1 MDTPLTE
8 GLNQG
13 RLGTGGQH
21 TATSSHPVD
30 AALPILLWLLAGLLI
45 LVGLAG
51 LVLPVLPGIPLVY
64 AGLFL
69 LAWAEDFVYV
79 GWVTLTVLGL
89 LTLLSY
95 GIDFLA
101 TAMGAKKYG
110 ASPRAVAGAAVGAL
124 VGVFFGLVGIIL
136 GPFLGAM
143 AGEFSRRATLKTAT
157 QAGLGAT
164 LGLLFGALLKI
175 ALAFTMLGVFVVDR
189 LLL

>member
-1 MDTPLTE
+1 M
-8 GLNQG
+8 
-13 RLGTGGQH
+13 
-21 TATSSHPVD
+21 D
-30 AALPILLWLLAGLLI
+30 AALLILFWLLAGLLI

-51 LVLPVLPGIPLVY
+51 LILPVLPGIPLVY

-79 GWVTLTVLGL
+79 GWVTLSVLGL
-89 LTLLSY
+89 MTLLSY

-124 VGVFFGLVGIIL
+124 LGVFFGLVGIIL

-164 LGLLFGALLKI
+164 LGLFFGALLKI

>member
-1 MDTPLTE
+1 ME
-8 GLNQG
+8 
-13 RLGTGGQH
+13 
-21 TATSSHPVD
+21 

-101 TAMGAKKYG
+101 TALGAKKYG

-143 AGEFSRRATLKTAT
+143 AGEFSRRATFRAAT

>member
-1 MDTPLTE
+1 M
-8 GLNQG
+8 
-13 RLGTGGQH
+13 
-21 TATSSHPVD
+21 D
-30 AALPILLWLLAGLLI
+30 AALPILFWLLAGLLI

-51 LVLPVLPGIPLVY
+51 LILPVLPGIPLVY

-79 GWVTLTVLGL
+79 GWVTLSVLGL
-89 LTLLSY
+89 MTLLSY

-101 TAMGAKKYG
+101 TAMGARKYG
-110 ASPRAVAGAAVGAL
+110 ASPRAVAGAAVGTL
-124 VGVFFGLVGIIL
+124 LGVFFGLGGIIL

-164 LGLLFGALLKI
+164 LGLFFGALLKI

>member
-1 MDTPLTE
+1 M
-8 GLNQG
+8 
-13 RLGTGGQH
+13 
-21 TATSSHPVD
+21 D

-45 LVGLAG
+45 LAGMAG
-51 LVLPVLPGIPLVY
+51 LILPVLPGIPLVY

-79 GWVTLTVLGL
+79 GWVTLSVLGL
-89 LTLLSY
+89 LTLASY

-101 TAMGAKKYG
+101 TALGARKYG
-110 ASPRAVAGAAVGAL
+110 ASPRAVAGAAAGAL
-124 VGVFFGLVGIIL
+124 IGVFFGLVGIIL

-143 AGEFSRRATLKTAT
+143 AGEFSRRASFKTAT

-164 LGLLFGALLKI
+164 LGLIFGALLKI

>member
-1 MDTPLTE
+1 MDTAQL
-8 GLNQG
+8 
-13 RLGTGGQH
+13 
-21 TATSSHPVD
+21 V
-30 AALPILLWLLAGLLI
+30 LWLLAGLLI

-51 LVLPVLPGIPLVY
+51 LILPVLPGMPLVY

-101 TAMGAKKYG
+101 TALGAKKYG
-110 ASPRAVAGAAVGAL
+110 ASPRAVAGAAVGATI
-124 VGVFFGLVGIIL
+124 GVFFGLAGIIL

-143 AGEFSRRATLKTAT
+143 VGEFSRRASLKAAT

-175 ALAFTMLGVFVVDR
+175 ALAFSMLGVFVVDR
-189 LLL
+189 LLI

>member
-1 MDTPLTE
+1 ME
-8 GLNQG
+8 
-13 RLGTGGQH
+13 
-21 TATSSHPVD
+21 AT
-30 AALPILLWLLAGLLI
+30 LPILLWLLAGLLI

-51 LVLPVLPGIPLVY
+51 LILPVLPGIPLVY
-64 AGLFL
+64 AGLVL

-79 GWVTLTVLGL
+79 GWITLTVLGL

-101 TAMGAKKYG
+101 TAIGAKKYG
-110 ASPRAVAGAAVGAL
+110 ASPRAVVGAAVGAL
-124 VGVFFGLVGIIL
+124 VGVFFGLAGIIL

-164 LGLLFGALLKI
+164 LGLLLGALLKI

-189 LLL
+189 LLV

>member
-1 MDTPLTE
+1 ME
-8 GLNQG
+8 
-13 RLGTGGQH
+13 
-21 TATSSHPVD
+21 
-30 AALPILLWLLAGLLI
+30 AALPILLWLPAGLII

-101 TAMGAKKYG
+101 TALGAKKYG

-143 AGEFSRRATLKTAT
+143 AGEFSRRATFRAAT